1 MESREYSTVDDCKES
16 EEMIALQNENA
27 QLNLELCTVHTQCE
41 TLESENKS
49 LKEEITTLKEKIKSL
64 EEYIDKLEENDFI
77 ENTEINEV
85 DILSNSMLQEEK
97 DINVLKHKIIEL
109 QKEIIRLSDNI
120 KEDLINNENMQ
131 SEYENQIEVLKNDII
146 ALENEN
152 DQMRLD
158 VNSIK
163 EKCQLDIKNCLE
175 EISEIRNKKEE
186 SEQKYMEKLEEMNA
200 IIKKYQNKIYE
211 QEYAYKELCDS
222 SSKKLKETY
231 EKFTNEIKNMKNQE
245 NENLGN
251 STSITEMSLEI
262 HNLKNEN
269 IELKNNLEQSQINY
283 KDAKKELDDQLL
295 IINNFNKLEKEYKN
309 KIKELE
315 EENENLRADILNSS
329 MNEKETK
336 TNGEGDKKENLIK
349 EYNDMKK
356 ENEKLQKYIIS
367 TEFRNAFAMKTSFE
381 NKKLK
386 EEIIMYKKE
395 LEKLNKQGK

>member
-283 KDAKKELDDQLL
+283 KKKKKELDDQLL

-386 EEIIMYKKE
+386 EEINMYKKE